1 MTARDSSVKVQAMGT
16 LAFVRRH
23 STLIAFTV
31 SLGASVV
38 FVRTKDGF
46 EAVPVVLGDRAGANV
61 IVRSGLKGT
70 EQIAITNSFS
80 LKAEI
85 GKGEAGDED

>member
-1 MTARDSSVKVQAMGT
+1 
-16 LAFVRRH
+16 
-23 STLIAFTV
+23 
-31 SLGASVV
+31 
-38 FVRTKDGF
+38 
-46 EAVPVVLGDRAGANV
+46 VVLGDRAGANV

>member
-1 MTARDSSVKVQAMGT
+1 
-16 LAFVRRH
+16 
-23 STLIAFTV
+23 
-31 SLGASVV
+31 V
-38 FVRTKDGF
+38 FVRTKAGF

-61 IVRSGLKGT
+61 IIRSGLKGT

-85 GKGEAGDED
+85 GKGEAGHED

>member
-1 MTARDSSVKVQAMGT
+1 M
-16 LAFVRRH
+16 
-23 STLIAFTV
+23 
-31 SLGASVV
+31 